1 MLSLYSLTEFREV
14 LASRASSV
22 KARGRWMGGAYWA
35 HKETSLTM
43 QRYSVQIQSH
53 RAQREKKIVW
63 FFFFFIVFPIMQVPV
78 KAAVQ

>member
-22 KARGRWMGGAYWA
+22 KARGRWMGGACWA

-63 FFFFFIVFPIMQVPV
+63 FFIVFPIMQVPV